1 MKDER
6 KDELMNDRR
15 KINDVLSMKDVMHSS
30 MNLWFYEMKIM
41 YSNFKTLFC
50 QIRFYFVT
58 NVNKISWYISGNYF
72 IKAVHK
78 CDGPEKASFKKRLF
92 FL

>member
-30 MNLWFYEMKIM
+30 MNL
-41 YSNFKTLFC
+41 
-50 QIRFYFVT
+50 
-58 NVNKISWYISGNYF
+58 
-72 IKAVHK
+72 
-78 CDGPEKASFKKRLF
+78 
-92 FL
+92 